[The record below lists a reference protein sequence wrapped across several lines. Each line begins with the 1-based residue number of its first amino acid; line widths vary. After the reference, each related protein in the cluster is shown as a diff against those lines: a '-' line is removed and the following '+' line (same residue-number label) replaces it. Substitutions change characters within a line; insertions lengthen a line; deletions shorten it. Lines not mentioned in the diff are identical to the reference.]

1 MALLDEAFALDTAP
15 HALPAVRL
23 ASRCGRPRRDVTER
37 GAPSALASA
46 VTALM
51 AGVAAKRRKDAA
63 RATAM
68 RARAAAALDEPLFS
82 EEAWSDDVPSELR
95 VQDLEVGQELVGIV
109 VKVLEELRAHL
120 SWPRGDMGGYE
131 LGWLVG
137 KLVKVVKLG
146 QVAEA
151 CVRSAALCVLRAGA
165 DAKLLRT
172 KARSSVEDLKGLRPV
187 DFRRRL
193 DLLGI
198 PVSL

>member
-1 MALLDEAFALDTAP
+1 M
-15 HALPAVRL
+15 
-23 ASRCGRPRRDVTER
+23 
-37 GAPSALASA
+37 
-46 VTALM
+46 
-51 AGVAAKRRKDAA
+51 
-63 RATAM
+63 
-68 RARAAAALDEPLFS
+68 
-82 EEAWSDDVPSELR
+82 
-95 VQDLEVGQELVGIV
+95 

-120 SWPRGDMGGYE
+120 SWPRGVRRPRGEKTPHMALKLPGPGSDASWMWERTDKGPRLRSSKTRVCKDMGGYE